1 MDPSGLGSPLAFSL
15 FIAFVL
21 AMLALDLGVLQKRHA
36 GPPTPREAGLW
47 SALWVGLSLLFALGV
62 AVSHGATPAVE
73 FLTGYAIE
81 KALSVD
87 NIFVFVVIFS
97 ALRIPAEHQHRVLF
111 WGVLSALVL
120 RGAMIF
126 GGLALLERFHGL
138 VYVFGAFL
146 AYTGYRLYKDRNA
159 GPSSAPPPMLAWLR
173 RVLPSTD
180 TLDGG
185 RFLTRV
191 DGAWR
196 ATPLLLALV
205 LVELTDVVFAL
216 DSVPAIFAVTRDPFI
231 VFTSNILAIL
241 GLRSLFFFLAS
252 AVERFPHLKTGLAA
266 VLVFVGAKLALVD
279 LVHVPPLA
287 SLAVVSG
294 LLGGSIWASVRAG
307 RPAPEASRVD
317 ERRLRGSVP
326 STPASPAA

>member
-21 AMLALDLGVLQKRHA
+21 AMLALDLGVLQRRHA
-36 GPPTPREAGLW
+36 GPPSPREAGLW
-47 SALWVGLSLLFALGV
+47 SALWVGLSLLFAVGL
-62 AVSHGATPAVE
+62 AATQGATPAIE

-120 RGAMIF
+120 RGVMIF
-126 GGLALLERFHGL
+126 GGLALLERFHAL
-138 VYVFGAFL
+138 IYVFGAFL
-146 AYTGYRLYKDRNA
+146 AYTGYRLFKDRNVGA
-159 GPSSAPPPMLAWLR
+159 SEAPPAMLGWLR
-173 RVLPSTD
+173 RVIPSTD

-191 DGAWR
+191 GGAWR

-216 DSVPAIFAVTRDPFI
+216 DSVPAIFAVTRDPFL

-252 AVERFPHLKTGLAA
+252 AVARFPHLKTGLAA
-266 VLVFVGAKLALVD
+266 VLVFVGAKLTLVD
-279 LVHVPPLA
+279 VVHVPPLA

-294 LLGGSIWASVRAG
+294 LLGASIWASVRAA
-307 RPAPEASRVD
+307 RPAPEVSRVE